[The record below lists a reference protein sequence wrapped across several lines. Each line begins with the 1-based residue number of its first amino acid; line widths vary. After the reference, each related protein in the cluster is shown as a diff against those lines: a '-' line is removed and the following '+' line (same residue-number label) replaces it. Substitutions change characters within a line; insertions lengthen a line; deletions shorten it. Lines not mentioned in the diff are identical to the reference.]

1 MWFSQGS
8 TGQREALG
16 LDEANRE
23 NSARPANAIHSFTL
37 ERK

>member
-1 MWFSQGS
+1 MSFSQGS

-23 NSARPANAIHSFTL
+23 NSAHPANAKLSFVL
-37 ERK
+37 QRK